1 MTTRPDVIAY
11 LHENLSKFPVEKLKQ
26 QLLDEGIT
34 EAEFSAALNAT
45 QTRRRRNR
53 ARVLLGRMLLIG
65 GLTLVGIALAVH
77 FMQDAPKTDAE
88 PGTPHSQATT
98 ASGTES
104 AFLGK
109 TGYVLKLPKDYVAVA
124 YLKDGDPD
132 DEIVHFCRAGTDP
145 SNFLNEG
152 LYGELGIVRLE
163 VMKSPYA
170 GQINGLEALSR
181 EIAARSTSRGEKYS
195 LKNVN
200 VSSLHGI
207 QVNYEAPDA
216 RVETYVVG
224 QNVLYF
230 FMAGQDD
237 EIYRAILQSL
247 RDAQSET

>member
-1 MTTRPDVIAY
+1 MARPDVVTY
-11 LHENLSKFPVEKLKQ
+11 LHENLNKFPVEQLKK
-26 QLLDEGIT
+26 QLLDEGIS
-34 EAEFSAALNAT
+34 EAEFNAALNAT
-45 QTRRRRNR
+45 QTRRKQNR

-65 GLTLVGIALAVH
+65 GLSLVGIALAVH
-77 FMQDAPKTDAE
+77 FLQDAPKTTDAE
-88 PGTPHSQATT
+88 PGKPSPQATT
-98 ASGTES
+98 AAGMES

-109 TGYVLKLPKDYVAVA
+109 SGYVLKLPKDYAA
-124 YLKDGDPD
+124 IAHTRDNDPD

-152 LYGELGIVRLE
+152 LYGQLGIVRLE
-163 VMKSPYA
+163 VMKSRYA

-181 EIAARSTSRGEKYS
+181 EIAARAQSRGEKYS
-195 LKNVN
+195 LKNIQ
-200 VSSLHGI
+200 VSALRGI

-216 RVETYVVG
+216 RVETYVIG

-237 EIYRAILQSL
+237 EIYRSILQSL